1 MNKLYQ
7 VTLDITVASNNTTP
21 SYMSSLSADSQPSPA
36 AALAESDLSKEDLL
50 VKLEEKRALTKK
62 LKRENEILVERI
74 GKSSNASE
82 AEEEFITNALLKKMS
97 ALKASKEELALA
109 VEQEEEQMTN
119 QLMKKIIALQTQQN
133 DMKVVVERL
142 TEENRRLR
150 QLGSNKG
157 SE

>member
-1 MNKLYQ
+1 M
-7 VTLDITVASNNTTP
+7 ASNTTTTP
-21 SYMSSLSADSQPSPA
+21 SYMSSLSADSQPSPTT
-36 AALAESDLSKEDLL
+36 ALAESDLSKEDLL
-50 VKLEEKRALTKK
+50 VKLEEERALTKK
-62 LKRENEILVERI
+62 LTRENEILIERI
-74 GKSSNASE
+74 GTSSNASE

-133 DMKVVVERL
+133 DMKIMVERL

-150 QLGSNKG
+150 QVGSNKG